1 LKDKFIK
8 EWAKQEA
15 TASVENFGDE
25 DDDPFGHQGHSHLFN
40 DFDLLEHKNIR
51 MELDLKK
58 SSWKQKQLKQRLN

>member
-1 LKDKFIK
+1 
-8 EWAKQEA
+8 
-15 TASVENFGDE
+15 VENFGDE